1 MKKKGEP
8 QSIELIWD
16 TGVQE
21 WQQPTHIIQA
31 MDLMMYE
38 KYSGP
43 DDMIYNNKK
52 WPPIS
57 SIII

>member
-31 MDLMMYE
+31 VDLMMYE
-38 KYSGP
+38 KYSGL
-43 DDMIYNNKK
+43 DDI
-52 WPPIS
+52 
-57 SIII
+57 